1 MDNKAIR
8 ITRML
13 IISFGSLSLVSATV
27 LLFFSNVHIGHFI
40 GIIIDILIILTGIF
54 LDKIPRCCTV
64 TFVCVLLLAAV
75 MCSVLFFLGR
85 SDTATYS
92 EDALIVLVAGIRGET
107 PSVIPRGRLDA
118 ALEYHKK
125 NPTAVIVVSGGQ
137 GPQEDIT
144 EARAMHRYLTENGVP
159 SGQIILEEQATSSY
173 ENFRFSKALLDNHF
187 DSGYTVAVITNE
199 YHIYRAEATAHKAG
213 IDNITHVHSDTPL
226 FNLIPNIMRECLAV
240 GKAWIFG

>member
-1 MDNKAIR
+1 MMKTKIVRAI
-8 ITRML
+8 IVSIGTL
-13 IISFGSLSLVSATV
+13 ALLSSLL
-27 LLFFSNVHIGHFI
+27 LLFYANMHIGHFLCI
-40 GIIIDILIILTGIF
+40 GINILIILTGIF
-54 LDKIPRCCTV
+54 LDKIPRWCTV

-92 EDALIVLVAGIRGET
+92 EDALIVLGAGIRGET
-107 PSVIPRGRLDA
+107 PSVILRGRLDT

-125 NPTAVIVVSGGQ
+125 NPTAVIVVSGGH

-159 SGQIILEEQATSSY
+159 SGQIILEETATSSN
-173 ENFRFSKALLDNHF
+173 ENFRFSKALLDAHF
-187 DSGYTVAVITNE
+187 ESGYTVAFITNE